1 MAVTQTELKSS
12 FLRNILEEEEYQ
24 SNVKALQDW
33 LTGATQAATQQYQAT
48 AQTAAE
54 QASYDISGA
63 YANYL
68 KQQRAVTAQGQL
80 ESGHKEE
87 IGDVLQQQYQGA
99 YSQARTAQAQTVAKA
114 QEQYGENISYATQL
128 YEKDKKSLLDAAIK
142 EADLR
147 ANIFK
152 AAEQYAGLTD
162 YTQNITAL
170 GADIRDAS
178 GNVIGTGKGIYDI
191 DTTTGEHTLTKYGT
205 NVFRQALLQDEGFI
219 NYLEEEGLTDELDYY
234 LSDTAGLHKTLFGFT
249 ETDYGISEESKKAIA
264 EATLGTKGYAE
275 TITKPTTGLK
285 NSDFSAF
292 AGTSKTNV
300 KLASARQE
308 LIAYAE
314 SLGLDKGDYGEI
326 LTEYDRMSSIVN
338 TKEGSKQNL
347 GAEEVENLYQSYLN
361 DLMNISK
368 YKYGVTTTA
377 PERKYSGGRTHVHK

>member
-12 FLRNILEEEEYQ
+12 FLKNILEEEEYQ

-99 YSQARTAQAQTVAKA
+99 YSQARAIQAQTVAKA
-114 QEQYGENISYATQL
+114 QEQYGENISYAAQL
-128 YEKDKKSLLDAAIK
+128 YEKDKQSLLDAAIK
-142 EADLR
+142 EADVR
-147 ANIFK
+147 ASIFK

-162 YTQNITAL
+162 YAQNITAL

-205 NVFRQALLQDEGFI
+205 NVFRQALLQDEGFK

-249 ETDYGISEESKKAIA
+249 ETDYGISEASKAAIA
-264 EATLGTKGYAE
+264 DATLGTKGYAE
-275 TITKPTTGLK
+275 TITKPTIGLK

-292 AGTSKTNV
+292 AGTSKTNT

-308 LIAYAE
+308 LIEYAE
-314 SLGLDKGDYGEI
+314 SLGLDKEDYGEI
-326 LTEYDRMSSIVN
+326 LTEYNRMSSIVN

-347 GAEEVENLYQSYLN
+347 GVDEVEDLYQSYLD

-368 YKYGVTTTA
+368 YKYGVTQTA
-377 PERKYSGGRTHVHK
+377 PERRYSGGRTHVHK

>member
-87 IGDVLQQQYQGA
+87 LGDVLQQQYQGA

-114 QEQYGENISYATQL
+114 QEQYGEDISYASQL
-128 YEKDKKSLLDAAIK
+128 YEKDKQSLLDAAIK

-162 YTQNITAL
+162 YAQNITAL

-191 DTTTGEHTLTKYGT
+191 DATTDEHILTKYGT
-205 NVFRQALLQDEGFI
+205 NVFRQALLQDEGFK
-219 NYLEEEGLTDELDYY
+219 NYLEEEGFAEELEYY
-234 LSDTAGLHKTLFGFT
+234 LGNAPSVHEKLFGFT
-249 ETDYGISEESKKAIA
+249 ETKYDAESDVSRD
-264 EATLGTKGYAE
+264 ATFGTKGYIEQFDKPVLSDYVNVAKLNPGPASKSPE
-275 TITKPTTGLK
+275 IILDMTNPIEQYAGQIGLSEKDVKQALNGNSISDYLSNIADKASSERNRTKFIK
-285 NSDFSAF
+285 N
-292 AGTSKTNV
+292 
-300 KLASARQE
+300 E
-308 LIAYAE
+308 
-314 SLGLDKGDYGEI
+314 LDKMYNI
-326 LTEYDRMSSIVN
+326 LIDASHKKYI
-338 TKEGSKQNL
+338 KE
-347 GAEEVENLYQSYLN
+347 
-361 DLMNISK
+361 
-368 YKYGVTTTA
+368 
-377 PERKYSGGRTHVHK
+377 

>member
-12 FLRNILEEEEYQ
+12 FLKNILEEEEYQ

-33 LTGATQAATQQYQAT
+33 LTGATQVATQQYQAT

-114 QEQYGENISYATQL
+114 QEQYGEDISYATQL

-162 YTQNITAL
+162 YTQNITEF
-170 GADIRDAS
+170 GAKITDENGAEVGR
-178 GNVIGTGKGIYDI
+178 GKGIYSVDEK
-191 DTTTGEHTLTKYGT
+191 GYHTLTKYGT
-205 NVFRQALLQDEGFI
+205 DVFRKALLQDEGFK

-234 LSDTAGLHKTLFGFT
+234 LSDSAGLHKTLFGFT
-249 ETDYGISEESKKAIA
+249 ETEYDAKSDVSRS
-264 EATLGTKGYAE
+264 ATFGTKGYIEQFDKPVLSDYVNVAKLNPGPASKSPE
-275 TITKPTTGLK
+275 IILDMTNPIEQYAGQIGLSEEDVKHALNENSISDYLSNIADKASSERNRTKFIK
-285 NSDFSAF
+285 N
-292 AGTSKTNV
+292 
-300 KLASARQE
+300 E
-308 LIAYAE
+308 
-314 SLGLDKGDYGEI
+314 LDKMYNI
-326 LTEYDRMSSIVN
+326 LIDASHKKYI
-338 TKEGSKQNL
+338 KE
-347 GAEEVENLYQSYLN
+347 
-361 DLMNISK
+361 
-368 YKYGVTTTA
+368 
-377 PERKYSGGRTHVHK
+377 

>member
-1 MAVTQTELKSS
+1 M
-12 FLRNILEEEEYQ
+12 
-24 SNVKALQDW
+24 
-33 LTGATQAATQQYQAT
+33 
-48 AQTAAE
+48 
-54 QASYDISGA
+54 
-63 YANYL
+63 
-68 KQQRAVTAQGQL
+68 TAQGQL

-87 IGDVLQQQYQGA
+87 IGGALQQQYQGA
-99 YSQARTAQAQTVAKA
+99 YSQARATQAQTVAKA

-128 YEKDKKSLLDAAIK
+128 YEKDKQSLLDAAIK

-147 ANIFK
+147 ANLFK

-162 YTQNITAL
+162 YAQNITEF
-170 GADIRDAS
+170 GAKITDES
-178 GNVIGTGKGIYDI
+178 GAEVGTGKGIYSVDE
-191 DTTTGEHTLTKYGT
+191 TGYHTLTKYGT
-205 NVFRQALLQDEGFI
+205 DVFRKALLQDDGFK

-234 LSDTAGLHKTLFGFT
+234 LSDAASVHENLFGFT
-249 ETDYGISEESKKAIA
+249 ETKYDAKSDVSRD
-264 EATLGTKGYAE
+264 ATLGTKGYAE
-275 TITKPTTGLK
+275 TIIKPTTGLK
-285 NSDFSAF
+285 NSDFNAF
-292 AGTSKTNV
+292 AGTSKTNT

-347 GAEEVENLYQSYLN
+347 GADEVEDLYQSYLD

-368 YKYGVTTTA
+368 YKYGVTQTA